1 MEILAVVIG
10 WALLAFFAAGVA
22 QASGKWESEDYPFS
36 KPSAKLV
43 RKVDGKTS
51 PAAQTTNTSEAVV
64 KSSEKNLASSH
75 NLTEIRYVHRVMQR
89 QPRYCF
95 EYQSVDEVRK
105 IMRERDVSFLVVL
118 DHNMRMVGVVTIE
131 DLARHEKQ
139 DPPEPDASQGG
150 K

>member
-1 MEILAVVIG
+1 VV
-10 WALLAFFAAGVA
+10 
-22 QASGKWESEDYPFS
+22 SGIFPFS
-36 KPSAKLV
+36 KPTTKLV

-51 PAAQTTNTSEAVV
+51 PAAQTTNTSETVA
-64 KSSEKNLASSH
+64 KSSERTLASGH
-75 NLTEIRYVHRVMQR
+75 DLTEITYVHRVMQK

-95 EYQSVDEVRK
+95 EHQSVDEVRK